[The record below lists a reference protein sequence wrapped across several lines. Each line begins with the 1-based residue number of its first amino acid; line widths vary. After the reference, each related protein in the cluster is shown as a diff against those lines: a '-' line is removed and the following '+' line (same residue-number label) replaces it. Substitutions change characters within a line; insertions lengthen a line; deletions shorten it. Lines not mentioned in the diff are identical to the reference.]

1 MTRQNINIGSNPN
14 DGQGDPL
21 RVAFTK
27 VNQNFTELYTNI
39 GSSDFTLIDN
49 NITTNTTNRDINIS
63 PNGSGNV
70 NIGSLNPLH
79 VKSTVDS
86 VDTMTGAITVEGGVG
101 IAGNLN
107 VGGAVYGATA
117 AFGTL
122 EGTVIG
128 AAMQDEGS
136 FTTIYV
142 GPQYAN
148 GHPKHGAAILPG
160 LENSVDMDVAGI
172 YDLGSQNRPFGN
184 LYVDTVVSQ
193 YSGFLAIDNTPIGA
207 NIPDTG
213 KFTTLAAG
221 IITVDTI
228 TIANQ
233 FEANVGNLTVVST
246 SMLDGDVIV
255 NGNLIINRSDNVSTA
270 LPGTAILPAVTDI
283 YDLGSSANK
292 MRNGY
297 FSDNITAG
305 GNIVATGHFIGDVI
319 GGASSAVTAG
329 TATYAATAGT
339 TASAGVVTTNAQPFI
354 TSVGTLTGLAISG
367 SLNAADAQLTD
378 VQVTGLMSAAH
389 RVKLNGGFQTDAANQ
404 GFQSGSYTVD
414 LSANA
419 SSICSIIF
427 NNDITFAYST
437 NIAFGQTVT
446 VLAFNSDTANHVVTL
461 PSAKNNKKTTTI
473 NVDTAVY
480 ATFTFRTV
488 GIGDGV
494 HSNVFCTISSD

>member
-1 MTRQNINIGSNPN
+1 MTRQNITIGSNPN

-39 GSSDFTLIDN
+39 GSSDFSLIDN
-49 NITTNTTNRDINIS
+49 NITTNTTNRDINIL

-79 VKSTVDS
+79 VRSTLDS
-86 VDTMTGAITVEGGVG
+86 VDTLTGAVTVDGGVG

-107 VGGAVYGATA
+107 VGGAIYGATA

-122 EGTVIG
+122 EGTVVG
-128 AAMQDEGS
+128 AALQEQGS
-136 FTTIYV
+136 FTTIYA

-148 GHPKHGAAILPG
+148 GDPVAGSAILPG
-160 LENSVDMDVAGI
+160 LAGSVDGDVAGI
-172 YDLGSQNRPFGN
+172 YDLGSQTRPWGN
-184 LYVDTVVSQ
+184 IYVDTVVSQ
-193 YSGFLAIDNTPIGA
+193 FTGFLAIDNTPIGA

-213 KFTTLAAG
+213 AFTSLAAG

-270 LPGTAILPAVTDI
+270 LPGAAILPAVTDI
-283 YDLGSSANK
+283 YDLGSSSNK
-292 MRNGY
+292 MRDGY
-297 FSDNITAG
+297 FSGNLNTG
-305 GNIVATGHFIGDVI
+305 GNLVVGGFFIGDLI
-319 GGASSAVTAG
+319 GGANSAVTAG
-329 TATYAATAGT
+329 SATYATTAG
-339 TASAGVVTTNAQPFI
+339 SAARAGIVTTNAQPYI
-354 TSVGTLTGLAISG
+354 TSFGTLTGLAVNG
-367 SLNAADAQLTD
+367 SINAADAQLAD
-378 VQVTGLMSAAH
+378 VQVTGLMSATN

-404 GFQSGSYTVD
+404 GFQSGTYTVD

-419 SSICSIIF
+419 SSICSIVF
-427 NNDITFAYST
+427 NNDITFSYSAD
-437 NIAFGQTVT
+437 IAFGQTVT
-446 VLAFNSDTANHVVTL
+446 ILAYNSDTSNKIVTL
-461 PSAKNNKKTTTI
+461 PTVRNNKKSTTI

-488 GIGDGV
+488 GVGDGV